1 MTIPGSEYLAKIL
14 HAASQSLLIPDI
26 VGLLFFLVFAFMELG
41 SFVAEMRRRKVI
53 QPVNLLEVIHDVG
66 GVSLWQMRNLQQV
79 LDSSA
84 LNPRQKKLVSDL
96 LAKPG
101 LSPEVR
107 RLVAQDILDREEFR
121 FKQTLDKTDLLAKL
135 GPVFG
140 LMGTLIPL
148 GPGLA
153 ALGQGDVRGLSE
165 AVIIAF
171 DTTVV
176 GVAAGAVGALISR
189 VRRRWYEQDLRYL
202 ELLLELVVGGESR
215 AVQETEAGAVIRRRS

>member
-135 GPVFG
+135 SPVFG

-215 AVQETEAGAVIRRRS
+215 AVQETEAGAVIRRRN

>member
-1 MTIPGSEYLAKIL
+1 MTIPGSEYLTKIL

-26 VGLLFFLVFAFMELG
+26 MGLLFFLVFAFMELG

-135 GPVFG
+135 SPVFG

-215 AVQETEAGAVIRRRS
+215 AVQETEAGAVVRRRS

>member
-135 GPVFG
+135 SPVFG

-202 ELLLELVVGGESR
+202 ELLLELVVGGEGR
-215 AVQETEAGAVIRRRS
+215 AVQETEAGAVVRRRS

>member
-1 MTIPGSEYLAKIL
+1 MTIPGSEYLTKIL

-135 GPVFG
+135 SPVFG

-202 ELLLELVVGGESR
+202 ELLLELVVGGEGR
-215 AVQETEAGAVIRRRS
+215 AVQETEAGAVVRRRS